1 MSNSVL
7 DAIKPPPRVGI
18 PLVRNLEKEIGK
30 EQARAIVGK
39 AMVGAYVDCR
49 KIKRFEA
56 NFHPRVEYEADSGF
70 PVEREVV
77 DNTDETHGYNIAC
90 CKFAEFFRQIGEP
103 EIGALM
109 TCGVDFAAA
118 DLIRPEWEFGRTQ
131 TRKQGASHCDFLW
144 CKE

>member
-7 DAIKPPPRVGI
+7 KAMKIQSRVGI
-18 PLVRNLEKEIGK
+18 PIVRQLEKEIGK
-30 EQARAIVGK
+30 KRAHAIVGK
-39 AMVGAYVDCR
+39 AIAGAYVDYR
-49 KIKRFEA
+49 KTKSFVA
-56 NFHPRVEYEADSGF
+56 NSHPRVEQEVDSSF
-70 PVEREVV
+70 PLEREVV